1 MCYGA
6 VAGGNKGKRLPL
18 LLLLI
23 RSCRRI
29 ITACRVSMA
38 SVDLAMGFHENI
50 HRFPRLGDVGG
61 KKDNGTK
68 SKLPR
73 FLII

>member
-1 MCYGA
+1 
-6 VAGGNKGKRLPL
+6 
-18 LLLLI
+18 
-23 RSCRRI
+23 
-29 ITACRVSMA
+29 MA

-61 KKDNGTK
+61 KQDNGTK